1 MNSQGQAPFSPKF
14 QAHKSGD
21 IVVLIVTIIISLTIV
36 LIFGG
41 LQILLALLAITLL
54 VLFAIRLQQISIL
67 SNSLRVQ
74 NGRHAELAK
83 MANEYATMLNLPP
96 IDIYITQN
104 PVLNAYALGYG
115 RPFTI
120 VINSSVVEELTTE
133 EIRAILLHEI
143 GHIVYHHTILTSY
156 IGPLAATV
164 PIAGPVLNWIF
175 GFWYRRAELT
185 CDRFAVT
192 VLKDPH
198 VVCMALIKIHVGSK
212 FAKYMQEEGVLYQDR
227 LGRGLTR
234 AIAQSLSTHPFLVTR
249 INEVLNYCSRNQILI
264 PQHVIDYANG
274 TAKNGSS
281 STSEAVSLSR

>member
-1 MNSQGQAPFSPKF
+1 MNNGQAVYNPKL
-14 QAHKSGD
+14 QAHKAGD
-21 IVVLIVTIIISLTIV
+21 LVVLIFTLIISSLIV
-36 LIFGG
+36 LVLGG
-41 LQILLALLAITLL
+41 LQVLFILLFITVL
-54 VLFAIRLQQISIL
+54 VLFYIRLQQINIL

-83 MANEYATMLNLPP
+83 MANEYASMLNLPP

-120 VINSSVVEELTTE
+120 VINSSVIEELTTE

-156 IGPLAATV
+156 IGPLATTV

-198 VVCMALIKIHVGSK
+198 AVCMALIKVHVGSK
-212 FAKYMQEEGVLYQDR
+212 FAKYMQEEGVLYQSR
-227 LGRGLTR
+227 LGRGVTR
-234 AIAQSLSTHPFLVTR
+234 AISQSLSTHPFLVTR
-249 INEVLNYCSRNQILI
+249 IDEILGYCSRNQITI

-274 TAKNGSS
+274 TAKSQS
-281 STSEAVSLSR
+281 V